1 MRPILICLALLGL
14 AITLPGPL
22 LARPPNLVLIV
33 TDDQGLDSVAIYGNS
48 AIRTPNLDALAR
60 LGTRF
65 TRAYTSASSCSV
77 SRSVILTGRHGHS
90 TGMYGHVQSVHHFS
104 TFDNVRSLPVILEEH
119 GYRTANIGKYHLA
132 PRSVFRFGED
142 LGRGKGSPGHPISR
156 STVEMADAAR
166 EFIGRDATQPF
177 FLYFAPL
184 DPHREGPNSTT
195 EPNSFGNRPDGYP
208 GAPPEIYPPEAVAVP
223 DYLPDL
229 PEIRAETAEYYRSVS
244 RVDKGVGRLVE
255 ILEASGQWDNTVVFF
270 LSDNGYAMPGAKT
283 NLYEAGARLPLI
295 VRTPD
300 QPRDGRV
307 SDALFSWADIT
318 PTLLDYAGALDNPE
332 AFSGVSQK
340 PVLSGEASSVRD
352 TVYGSHTFHEITM
365 YYPIRMVRNERF
377 KLLWNP
383 AAALTYPTPSD
394 LQYSS
399 TMSAIMAMNPPAL
412 GKRSWKAY
420 RHRDVV
426 ELYDLENDP
435 DELRNLADHPDFQVV
450 RQELEARLRAFQAES
465 GDPWIVKWEYE

>member
-1 MRPILICLALLGL
+1 LRHTLTCLTLLCLAFT
-14 AITLPGPL
+14 ATDLP
-22 LARPPNLVLIV
+22 ARPPNLVLIV

-48 AIRTPNLDALAR
+48 AIRTPKLDALAR
-60 LGTRF
+60 EGTRF

-90 TGMYGHVQSVHHFS
+90 TGMYGHVQTVHHFS
-104 TFDNVRSLPVILEEH
+104 TFDGVRALPVLLEER

-142 LGRGKGSPGHPISR
+142 LGQGRGTASHPISR
-156 STVEMADAAR
+156 STVEMAEASR
-166 EFIGRDATQPF
+166 EFIGRDPEQPF

-195 EPNSFGNRPDGYP
+195 EPNSFGNRPGGYP
-208 GAPPEIYPPEAVAVP
+208 GAPPEIYSTDEVAVP

-244 RVDKGVGRLVE
+244 RVDRGVGRLVE
-255 ILEASGQWDNTVVFF
+255 ILKAAGQWDNTVVFF

-295 VRTPD
+295 IRAPD
-300 QPRDGRV
+300 QPKAGRV

-318 PTLLDYAGALDNPE
+318 PTLLDYAGALDKPG
-332 AFSGVSQK
+332 AFSGVSQRA
-340 PVLSGEASSVRD
+340 VLDGSASSVRE
-352 TVYGSHTFHEITM
+352 VVFGSHTFHEITM

-394 LQYSS
+394 LQYSV
-399 TMSAIMAMNPPAL
+399 TMAAITAMDPPVL
-412 GKRSWKAY
+412 GKRSWEAY
-420 RHRDVV
+420 RHRDVM
-426 ELYDLENDP
+426 ELYDLDNDP
-435 DELRNLADHPDFQVV
+435 DELRNLAGHPDFQVV
-450 RQELEARLRAFQAES
+450 RQELEERLRTFQRDS